1 MMRLRRRS
9 LAGVL
14 GLSKLVCLWND
25 DGISAAGH
33 VAGWIADD
41 TPARFEAYGWHVV
54 RDVDGH
60 DPDELGLQ
68 FSAMSDGL
76 AIQVLLNDTTMTP
89 HRMYDICLD
98 WAQMLIG
105 VDLN

>member
-1 MMRLRRRS
+1 
-9 LAGVL
+9 
-14 GLSKLVCLWND
+14 
-25 DGISAAGH
+25 
-33 VAGWIADD
+33 
-41 TPARFEAYGWHVV
+41 
-54 RDVDGH
+54 
-60 DPDELGLQ
+60 
-68 FSAMSDGL
+68 MSDGL